1 MGSRIDYSQNR
12 QLYVGTVAEVTV
24 ADGNAIIDGNLG
36 VGVTSFTPGIKC
48 EVAGAIGADALSLF
62 SGTTRYLSISTYNSA
77 PFINTGATGGT
88 ISIGAPT
95 GSYVT
100 NLNVQGTI
108 TATGD
113 VIAYSDERLKSN
125 IKTLDGSKV
134 YKMRGVSF
142 DKDGK
147 KSSGVIAQEMEKVA
161 PELVNQESEYLGVA
175 YGNISGYLIE
185 AIKELKA
192 EIDLLKSKPCTCNK
206 CNCNI

>member
-1 MGSRIDYSQNR
+1 MASRIDYSQNR

-24 ADGNAIIDGNLG
+24 ADGNAIIAGKVG
-36 VGVTSFTPGIKC
+36 VGVTSFTAGFTL
-48 EVAGAIGADALSLF
+48 EVAGNIAADALSLY
-62 SGTTRYLSISTYNSA
+62 SGTTRYLSIGSYSNA
-77 PFINTGATGGT
+77 PFINTGTSGGT
-88 ISIGAPT
+88 VSIGAPV

>member
-1 MGSRIDYSQNR
+1 MASRTGNSQIR
-12 QLYVGTVAEVTV
+12 QLYVGTSTGTSV
-24 ADGNAIIDGNLG
+24 ADGNAIIAGKVG
-36 VGVTSFTPGIKC
+36 VGVTSFTAGIML
-48 EVAGAIGADALSLF
+48 EVDGNIRADALSLY
-62 SGTTRYLSISTYNSA
+62 SGSTRYLSIGSYSNA
-77 PFINTGATGGT
+77 PYINLGTSGGT
-88 ISIGAPT
+88 VTLGAPVANW
-95 GSYVT
+95 VT
-100 NLNVQGTI
+100 NLSVQGTI

-134 YKMRGVSF
+134 YEMRGVSF

-161 PELVNQESEYLGVA
+161 PELVNEESEYLGVA

>member
-1 MGSRIDYSQNR
+1 MASRTGNSQIR
-12 QLYVGTVAEVTV
+12 QLYVGTSTGTSV
-24 ADGNAIIDGNLG
+24 ADGNAIIAGKVG
-36 VGVTSFTPGIKC
+36 VGVTSFTAGITF
-48 EVAGAIGADALSLF
+48 EVDGNIAADALSLY
-62 SGTTRYLSISTYNSA
+62 SGTTRYLSIASYSNA
-77 PFINTGATGGT
+77 PFINTGTSGGT
-88 ISIGAPT
+88 VSIGAPV

-134 YKMRGVSF
+134 YEMRGVSF

-161 PELVNQESEYLGVA
+161 PELVNEESEYLGVA